1 MQQCMDLENEDDL
14 KNNNHKKK
22 EKASLQKKTW
32 KPILGRKNLQLA
44 AGHPRITD
52 DYEKDLPEYEKN
64 RLCTIEEEKKLFDK
78 VKATALVLIL
88 KGAFTNYVYK
98 LRLQD
103 LSFFNHLR
111 LHFLWYKSLQKVDF
125 FDHLPPSPC
134 KRSL

>member
-1 MQQCMDLENEDDL
+1 MKCMDLENEDD
-14 KNNNHKKK
+14 KNNNHKK

-78 VKATALVLIL
+78 VKTTALVLIP
-88 KGAFTNYVYK
+88 NV
-98 LRLQD
+98 Q
-103 LSFFNHLR
+103 
-111 LHFLWYKSLQKVDF
+111 V
-125 FDHLPPSPC
+125 
-134 KRSL
+134 

>member
-1 MQQCMDLENEDDL
+1 MKCMDLENEDD

-78 VKATALVLIL
+78 VKTTALVLIPNVQVWHL
-88 KGAFTNYVYK
+88 FSYLFFAQLVKYV
-98 LRLQD
+98 
-103 LSFFNHLR
+103 ST
-111 LHFLWYKSLQKVDF
+111 
-125 FDHLPPSPC
+125 
-134 KRSL
+134 

>member
-1 MQQCMDLENEDDL
+1 MQCMDLENEDD

-22 EKASLQKKTW
+22 EKASQQKKTW

-78 VKATALVLIL
+78 VKATALVLIP
-88 KGAFTNYVYK
+88 KGRSQTTFTRFV
-98 LRLQD
+98 
-103 LSFFNHLR
+103 FF
-111 LHFLWYKSLQKVDF
+111 
-125 FDHLPPSPC
+125 
-134 KRSL
+134 